1 MPVIALFDGLKVEM
15 YFNDHAPPHIHAKYA
30 EYEVLV
36 TIRKSTVFAGYLP
49 AKQLK
54 QVQQYVSN
62 NKEKL
67 VARWEQYNPK

>member
-36 TIRKSTVFAGYLP
+36 TIRESTVFAGHLP
-49 AKQLK
+49 ARQLK
-54 QVQQYVSN
+54 QVQQYVN
-62 NKEKL
+62 DNQEKL
-67 VARWEQYNPK
+67 LARWEQYNPK